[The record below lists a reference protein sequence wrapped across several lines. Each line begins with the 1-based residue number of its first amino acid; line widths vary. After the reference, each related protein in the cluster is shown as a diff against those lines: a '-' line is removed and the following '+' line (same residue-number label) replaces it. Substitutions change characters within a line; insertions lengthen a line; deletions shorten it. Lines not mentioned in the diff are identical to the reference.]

1 MQCAQWPPPR
11 REPSFS
17 LAIPASILG
26 VEHSL
31 QLKTLKLGII
41 ARAAALYRVDDIIV
55 YRDRLATSRDYR
67 LMVKLLKYI
76 ITPPHLKKT
85 LFPID
90 EDLRYVGVIPPL
102 KTPAHEPPR
111 EPRPGALIDGLV
123 LKCTGRE
130 CILDLGALGKA
141 IAPPG
146 LRPGSIVT
154 VKIEEVRAEK
164 LLVAPEKPRCYWNP
178 RLGRARNLASLI
190 ASEKRL
196 GTRVL
201 GTSRLGDCRP
211 LTLKEALSGAGRVLI
226 VFGGPRGHI
235 WDEVPRRMF
244 DYILNLV
251 PNQGAR
257 TVRTE
262 EAVIAS
268 LAALDWAQ
276 RFLG

>member
-1 MQCAQWPPPR
+1 MQCAEWPPPR
-11 REPSFS
+11 RKPGFS

-31 QLKTLKLGII
+31 QLKTVKAGII
-41 ARAAALYRVDDIIV
+41 ARAAALYRVDEVIV
-55 YRDRLATSRDYR
+55 YRDRMVEPGDYR
-67 LMVKLLKYI
+67 LMIKLLRYI
-76 ITPPHLKKT
+76 VTPPHLKKA

-90 EDLRYVGVIPPL
+90 EDLRYAGVIPPL

-130 CILDLGALGKA
+130 CIIGLGALGRA

-146 LRPGSIVT
+146 LRPGSLVT
-154 VKIEEVRAEK
+154 VKIEGFRAGR
-164 LLVAPEKPRCYWNP
+164 LLVTPAKPRCYWNL
-178 RLGRARNLASLI
+178 RVRRARGLASLI
-190 ASEKRL
+190 ASEKRR
-196 GTRVL
+196 GARIL

-211 LTLKEALSGAGRVLI
+211 AILKKAVSGANRMLI
-226 VFGGPRGHI
+226 VFGGPRGHV
-235 WDEVPRRMF
+235 WDEAPRRMF

-251 PNQGAR
+251 PDQGTR

-262 EAVIAS
+262 EALIAS
-268 LAALDWAQ
+268 LATLDWAQ
-276 RFLG
+276 RLPG